1 MKRKLFLALILV
13 VILCCGFTVTNNY
26 KFRKDTVY
34 RAYRVED
41 DGTLTEIWKKEE
53 FKPAEPNEVITN
65 DFAMAC
71 MLTSGLDEVERKHL
85 LEHTRLLLN
94 SPDYVEALKSV
105 ENLPSEMKSL
115 YVLLCESLES
125 EGE

>member
-1 MKRKLFLALILV
+1 MKIKLFVLILAIV
-13 VILCCGFTVTNNY
+13 LCCGFTVTNNY

-41 DGTLTEIWKKEE
+41 DGTLTEIWNKQNSI
-53 FKPAEPNEVITN
+53 PAEPNEVITN
-65 DFAMAC
+65 DFALAC
-71 MLTSGLDEVERKHL
+71 MLTSGLSESEREHL
-85 LEHTRLLLN
+85 IEHTRLLLN
-94 SPDYVEALKSV
+94 SQDYVEALKSV

-115 YVLLCESLES
+115 YVLLCESVES